1 MPTYVYR
8 CNECDH
14 EFEEYQ
20 SITEQPLEV
29 CPTCKGHIERVIS
42 GGAGFLF
49 KGSGFYQTDYRSDSY
64 KKAAAAD
71 TSSGS
76 SSSPK
81 SKSSSDSSSKSK
93 SSSESSSKTKDTN
106 ISDKKKSSSD

>member
-8 CNECDH
+8 CNDCGH
-14 EFEEYQ
+14 EFEEFQ
-20 SITEQPLEV
+20 SITEKPLEV
-29 CPTCKGHIERVIS
+29 CPTCKGQVQRVIS

-71 TSSGS
+71 KGGGV
-76 SSSPK
+76 K
-81 SKSSSDSSSKSK
+81 SESSSDSSK
-93 SSSESSSKTKDTN
+93 SSTGSSTSDSKATKP
-106 ISDKKKSSSD
+106 SDKKKPSSE

>member
-8 CNECDH
+8 CNKCGH

-20 SITEQPLEV
+20 SITEKTLEV
-29 CPTCKGHIERVIS
+29 CPACKGHVERVIS

-76 SSSPK
+76 SSS
-81 SKSSSDSSSKSK
+81 SKSK

-106 ISDKKKSSSD
+106 TSDIKKSSSD

>member
-8 CNECDH
+8 CNECGH

-20 SITEQPLEV
+20 SMMDKPLDT
-29 CPTCKGHIERVIS
+29 CPVCKGEVERIIS

-49 KGSGFYQTDYRSDSY
+49 KGSGFYITDHRSDSY

-71 TSSGS
+71 TSGGS
-76 SSSPK
+76 SSTSSSTSSSSSSTD
-81 SKSSSDSSSKSK
+81 SKSIKPP
-93 SSSESSSKTKDTN
+93 
-106 ISDKKKSSSD
+106 SDK

>member
-20 SITEQPLEV
+20 SITEKPLEV

-81 SKSSSDSSSKSK
+81 IK